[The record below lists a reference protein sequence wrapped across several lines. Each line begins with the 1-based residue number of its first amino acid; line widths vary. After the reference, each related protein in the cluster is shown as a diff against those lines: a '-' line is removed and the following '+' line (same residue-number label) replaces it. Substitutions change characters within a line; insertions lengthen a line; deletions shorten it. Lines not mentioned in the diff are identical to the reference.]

1 MWKKS
6 IVYVAGVSL
15 LGISFWIGRVSG
27 NKGDAKSH
35 SESAI
40 SKIVKSVSELVPHGH
55 EEEKGKAD
63 DHQKPAVGKLTL
75 SSDEKSSIG
84 LKTETADFKQ
94 IDMVIR
100 AAGMVKVHPNREAQV
115 SSRVSGKITGFFAQV
130 GDAVKAG
137 QRIVE
142 IQSPEIQKLQLE
154 LIQAQNKLVLH
165 GAELERV
172 RKLVEA
178 KIAAQK
184 ELIAAQ
190 HQHQS
195 TLNEIEGLAQQLV
208 LLGLPE
214 EAVKRVRTQKTVSTF
229 SIFSPLGGL
238 VAERNVVLG
247 ETVDSG
253 KVILKIIDPSVVSVE
268 GDAFEEALPRLKTGQ
283 TVRIRVA
290 SYPGEVFTGKILRFS
305 PVIDAQKRTL
315 HLWVEGP
322 NLSGK
327 LKPNL
332 FAEMDVVVGGAQEVL
347 AVPLEALISAEG
359 LNFVFVEE
367 KGVFRRA
374 DVTLGARDDRYVEV
388 KSGLVPGDIVVTTGK
403 QQVYT
408 KSLIAQSGGVALGGH
423 SH

>member
-1 MWKKS
+1 MWKKA
-6 IVYVAGVSL
+6 IVYIAGVFL
-15 LGISFWIGRVSG
+15 LGVSFWIGRASV
-27 NKGDAKSH
+27 NKGDAQSH

-40 SKIVKSVSELVPHGH
+40 TKVVKAAAELVPHGH
-55 EEEKGKAD
+55 EGEKGKAD
-63 DHQKPAVGKLTL
+63 DHQKEAAGKLKL
-75 SSDEKSSIG
+75 SADEKSSIG
-84 LKTETADFKQ
+84 LKTESADFRQ

-100 AAGMVKVHPNREAQV
+100 AAGMVKAHPNREAQV
-115 SSRVSGKITGFFAQV
+115 SSRVAGKISGLFVQV
-130 GDAVKAG
+130 GDRVKAG
-137 QRIVE
+137 QRIGE
-142 IQSPEIQKLQLE
+142 IQSPEIQKLQVE
-154 LIQAQNKLVLH
+154 MIQAENKLVLH
-165 GAELERV
+165 GAELDRV
-172 RKLVEA
+172 RQLVEA

-190 HQHQS
+190 NQHQS
-195 TLNEIEGLAQQLV
+195 TLNEIEGMAQQLV

-229 SIFSPLGGL
+229 SIFSPLGGV

-253 KVILKIIDPSVVSVE
+253 KVILKIIDPSVMSVE

-283 TVRIRVA
+283 IVRIRLA
-290 SYPGEVFTGKILRFS
+290 SYPGEIFSGKILRFS
-305 PVIDAQKRTL
+305 PVIDPQKRTL
-315 HLWVEGP
+315 HLWVEVP
-322 NLSGK
+322 NPAEK

-332 FAEMDVVVGGAQEVL
+332 FAEMDIVVGGAQEVL

-359 LNFVFVEE
+359 LNFVFVDE

-374 DVTLGARDDRYVEV
+374 DVTLGARDDRYMEV

-408 KSLIAQSGGVALGGH
+408 KSLMAQSGGVALGGH

>member
-1 MWKKS
+1 MWKKAV
-6 IVYVAGVSL
+6 VYVTGVAL
-15 LGISFWIGRVSG
+15 LGISFWIGRVTG
-27 NKGDAKSH
+27 DKGDGKSH
-35 SESAI
+35 SESTI
-40 SKIVKSVSELVPHGH
+40 SKVVKSAAELVPHGH
-55 EEEKGKAD
+55 EGEKGKAD
-63 DHQKPAVGKLTL
+63 DHQKPAAGKLTL

-84 LKTETADFKQ
+84 LKTESADFRQ

-100 AAGMVKVHPNREAQV
+100 AAGMVKAHPNREAQV
-115 SSRVSGKITGFFAQV
+115 SSRVAGKISGLFAQV
-130 GDAVKAG
+130 GDTVKAG

-142 IQSPEIQKLQLE
+142 IQSPEIQKLQVE
-154 LIQAQNKLVLH
+154 MIQAENKLILH
-165 GAELERV
+165 GAELDRI
-172 RKLVEA
+172 RQLVDA

-184 ELIAAQ
+184 DLIAAQ
-190 HQHQS
+190 NQHQF

-238 VAERNVVLG
+238 IAERNVVLG
-247 ETVDSG
+247 ETVDPG
-253 KVILKIIDPSVVSVE
+253 KVILKVIDPSVVSVE

-283 TVRIRVA
+283 TVRIRLA
-290 SYPGEVFTGKILRFS
+290 SYPGAIFTGKILRFS

-315 HLWVEGP
+315 HLWVEVP
-322 NLSGK
+322 NPAGK

-332 FAEMDVVVGGAQEVL
+332 FAEMDIVVGGAQEVL
-347 AVPLEALISAEG
+347 AVPLEALITAEG
-359 LNFVFVEE
+359 LNIVFVEE
-367 KGVFRRA
+367 KGGFRRA

-388 KSGLVPGDIVVTTGK
+388 KNGLVPGDIVVTTGK

-423 SH
+423 GH

>member
-1 MWKKS
+1 
-6 IVYVAGVSL
+6 
-15 LGISFWIGRVSG
+15 
-27 NKGDAKSH
+27 
-35 SESAI
+35 
-40 SKIVKSVSELVPHGH
+40 
-55 EEEKGKAD
+55 
-63 DHQKPAVGKLTL
+63 
-75 SSDEKSSIG
+75 
-84 LKTETADFKQ
+84 
-94 IDMVIR
+94 
-100 AAGMVKVHPNREAQV
+100 
-115 SSRVSGKITGFFAQV
+115 V

-190 HQHQS
+190 NQHQS

-315 HLWVEGP
+315 HLWVEVP
-322 NLSGK
+322 NPSGK